1 MEILP
6 AVLILLDRLNAPAT
20 MVLKRTRT
28 IYVKILTNARFLT
41 HVIFKMVIK
50 QYVRILLE
58 LLNAPVRLVSNKE
71 TALFVM
77 I

>member
-6 AVLILLDRLNAPAT
+6 AVLILSDRLNAPAT

-28 IYVKILTNARFLT
+28 IYVRILTNARLLT
-41 HVIFKMVIK
+41 HVIFKMAIK
-50 QYVRILLE
+50 QYVRILWE
-58 LLNAPVRLVSNKE
+58 LLNAPVKLVSNKV
-71 TALFVM
+71 TALYVM

>member
-6 AVLILLDRLNAPAT
+6 AVLMLLDPLNAPAT
-20 MVLKRTRT
+20 MVLKKTRT
-28 IYVKILTNARFLT
+28 IYVRTLTNARPLT
-41 HVIFKMVIK
+41 HVKSKMVIK
-50 QYVRILLE
+50 QYVRIQLE
-58 LLNAPVRLVSNKE
+58 LLNAPVRLVSNKV

>member
-6 AVLILLDRLNAPAT
+6 AVLILSDRLNARAT

-28 IYVKILTNARFLT
+28 IYVRILTNARLLT
-41 HVIFKMVIK
+41 HVIFKMAIK
-50 QYVRILLE
+50 QYVRILWE
-58 LLNAPVRLVSNKE
+58 LLNAPVKLVSNKV
-71 TALFVM
+71 TALYVM